1 MNAFWFLKDSPTLNL
16 FPCGNPTLLLTS
28 ILSLSRKLFVLGCAV
43 WLVLL
48 ELTIRLDQFKL
59 DQFKLE
65 QFKLGQS
72 NKVNFFSFSLAQ
84 IIFHRVVVE

>member
-28 ILSLSRKLFVLGCAV
+28 ILSLSRKLFVLGGAV
-43 WLVLL
+43 WLVLV
-48 ELTIRLDQFKL
+48 ELTIRLE
-59 DQFKLE
+59 QFKLE
-65 QFKLGQS
+65 QS
-72 NKVNFFSFSLAQ
+72 NKVNFSNLSLVQ

>member
-28 ILSLSRKLFVLGCAV
+28 ILSLSRKLFVLGGAV
-43 WLVLL
+43 WLALV
-48 ELTIRLDQFKL
+48 ELTIRLE
-59 DQFKLE
+59 QFKLE
-65 QFKLGQS
+65 QS
-72 NKVNFFSFSLAQ
+72 NKVNFFNLSLVQ